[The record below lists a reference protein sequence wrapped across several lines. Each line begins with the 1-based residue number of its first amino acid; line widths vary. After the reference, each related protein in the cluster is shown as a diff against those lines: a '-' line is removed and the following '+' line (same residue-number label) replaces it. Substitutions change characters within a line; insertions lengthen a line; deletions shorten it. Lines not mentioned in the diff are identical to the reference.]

1 MTTKSKSCFGPRR
14 GYDFPEYYA
23 REDMITDRQRR
34 VLTNYI
40 QTLQDEHERE
50 RMLSELDEMSCDE
63 ADDMIF
69 QVSKWQ

>member
-1 MTTKSKSCFGPRR
+1 
-14 GYDFPEYYA
+14 
-23 REDMITDRQRR
+23 MITDRQRR